1 MLRIDNSHQLFV
13 GGCVSAWFVIQTAA
27 AEVEQLTLPAQ
38 VVFEATRHY
47 GFIYDSLKSIK
58 AIKRIVMAYPGH
70 VRLVFR
76 GKQRNDRMP
85 GNSPNYFVLT
95 KPQWRIF
102 PRRIPQLGRT
112 DWVILPNKG
121 WRQFAN
127 YFAKATGK

>member
-76 GKQRNDRMP
+76 GKQRNDRMVYSLAGFLSWEEPTGSYYLRRRLASDQAVP
-85 GNSPNYFVLT
+85 GNVS
-95 KPQWRIF
+95 
-102 PRRIPQLGRT
+102 
-112 DWVILPNKG
+112 
-121 WRQFAN
+121 
-127 YFAKATGK
+127 